1 MFKSSSPHLC
11 FSLNLYAIFPQ
22 ETIRV
27 CGGRVLLF
35 DNKSS
40 DEMQQ
45 HKQLSELFDAVDSLT
60 TRNGGKPFSN
70 QMFAQIQVVKSLC
83 TFFSFSPV
91 LFLVFNQLINF
102 SISTCRK

>member
-45 HKQLSELFDAVDSLT
+45 QQHKQLSELFDAVDSLT
-60 TRNGGKPFSN
+60 ARNGGKPFSN
-70 QMFAQIQVVKSLC
+70 QMFAQIQVDKSLC
-83 TFFSFSPV
+83 TTF
-91 LFLVFNQLINF
+91 
-102 SISTCRK
+102 

>member
-1 MFKSSSPHLC
+1 MLFFHRRQYGYVEVES
-11 FSLNLYAIFPQ
+11 FS
-22 ETIRV
+22 
-27 CGGRVLLF
+27 

-83 TFFSFSPV
+83 TTF
-91 LFLVFNQLINF
+91 
-102 SISTCRK
+102 

>member
-22 ETIRV
+22 ETIWV

-70 QMFAQIQVVKSLC
+70 QMFAQIQVDKSLC
-83 TFFSFSPV
+83 TTF
-91 LFLVFNQLINF
+91 
-102 SISTCRK
+102 

>member
-1 MFKSSSPHLC
+1 MFKSTSPDLC

-45 HKQLSELFDAVDSLT
+45 HKQLSELFDSVDSLT
-60 TRNGGKPFSN
+60 TRNGGETILLTRCLLRFRWLN
-70 QMFAQIQVVKSLC
+70 LC
-83 TFFSFSPV
+83 VLLFSFFPV
-91 LFLVFNQLINF
+91 LVFFFGLQP
-102 SISTCRK
+102 TH

>member
-1 MFKSSSPHLC
+1 MFKSTSPDLC

-83 TFFSFSPV
+83 TTF
-91 LFLVFNQLINF
+91 
-102 SISTCRK
+102 